1 MKMKLSET
9 QLLELRVEMG
19 MDRLNDMTQQYGQN
33 DRRVRNYRKRLEQLL
48 VQTNR
53 LKYCANVSC

>member
-1 MKMKLSET
+1 MKLSEN

-19 MDRLNDMTQQYGQN
+19 IDRLNDMAKLYGHN
-33 DRRVRNYRKRLEQLL
+33 DRRVKNYRKRLEQLL

-53 LKYCANVSC
+53 HKYYANASC